1 MELKAKLSRVINSDL
16 QVQEAGLWKHLPR
29 PGVDMGS
36 TAVGVSRCLPSHPG
50 GLRRWPRGA
59 GRGRRAPGRG
69 SRNPEVWWAHLR
81 MPLGPA
87 PAWGA
92 GPAVGVPAQPT
103 PRPPPPAVGPALHP
117 LPPGSEP
124 PSLHPCVWSSE
135 NLERRLPRG
144 LPESRRELMTAS
156 EKAFPTTDSGPVSDS
171 RG

>member
-16 QVQEAGLWKHLPR
+16 QVQEAGLWKRLPG

-36 TAVGVSRCLPSHPG
+36 TAVEASHCLPSHPG
-50 GLRRWPRGA
+50 GLKRWPRGV
-59 GRGRRAPGRG
+59 GGGRRDPGRG
-69 SRNPEVWWAHLR
+69 SRTPEVRWAHLR

-92 GPAVGVPAQPT
+92 GPAVGVPAHPT
-103 PRPPPPAVGPALHP
+103 PRPPLPAADLALHP

-124 PSLHPCVWSSE
+124 PSLHPHVWSSE
-135 NLERRLPRG
+135 SLEWRLPRG
-144 LPESRRELMTAS
+144 LPESWRELMTAS